1 MRQKSALILALICTL
16 CTSAGQLFW
25 KLGADP
31 LNYIW
36 LFFGFMFY
44 GLGALLMILALR
56 SGDLSFVHPLLATS
70 YIWVT
75 ILSVVVFPTDTLNIW
90 KISGVAVIIVSVI
103 LLSIGSTRDVEV
115 KSVERES
122 HG

>member
-16 CTSAGQLFW
+16 CTSMGQLLW

-31 LNYIW
+31 LNYVW
-36 LFFGFMFY
+36 LFFGFVFY

-75 ILSVVVFPTDTLNIW
+75 LLSVVVFPTDVLNIW
-90 KISGVAVIIVSVI
+90 KISGVSVIIISVI
-103 LLSIGSTRDVEV
+103 LLSIGSTRVGV
-115 KSVERES
+115 SA

>member
-16 CTSAGQLFW
+16 CTSLGQLLW
-25 KLGADP
+25 KYGADP
-31 LNYIW
+31 LDYVW
-36 LFFGFMFY
+36 LFVGFIFY
-44 GLGALLMILALR
+44 GIGALLMILALR

-75 ILSVVVFPTDTLNIW
+75 ILSVIVFPNDVLNAW
-90 KISGVAVIIVSVI
+90 KIAGVGTIIISVI
-103 LLSIGSTRDVEV
+103 LLSIGSTHEQV
-115 KSVERES
+115 SP